1 MKNTLLMLIGL
12 LAVSSFITL
21 PLAKKKITAD
31 TNSSQF
37 MYGLHHPLHSFEST
51 ARDFK
56 CIGVFNDENQQLEV
70 MAASVA
76 VKNFNSGNSNRDS
89 HVIEIM
95 EALKFPTITFSSQD
109 ISYAG
114 NRVTAKGSLV
124 FHGQS
129 KEFSISGT
137 QNISGNKLSIN
148 GKFDVNMTDFSVKPP
163 SLMGMSTD
171 ENINVTF
178 DFKFDI

>member
-12 LAVSSFITL
+12 LAVSSFNTL

-76 VKNFNSGNSNRDS
+76 VKDFNSGHSNRDS
-89 HVIEIM
+89 HVIETLD
-95 EALKFPTITFSSQD
+95 ALKFPSITFTSQD
-109 ISYAG
+109 ITYNG
-114 NRVTAKGSLV
+114 NNVTAKGKLF
-124 FHGQS
+124 FHGET
-129 KEFSISGT
+129 KELSISGT
-137 QNISGNKLSIN
+137 QSITGSKLSIV
-148 GKFDVNMTDFSVKPP
+148 GKFDVKMTDYGIKPP